1 MGSLFLAKGVGLH
14 MGLLDAL
21 HVLQKRRV
29 RVRQLGDF
37 LGFLLNLSNVFS
49 RFWLVWQL
57 ERKPVFVSPS

>member
-37 LGFLLNLSNVFS
+37 LGFLLNLSDVFS
-49 RFWLVWQL
+49 RFWLVW
-57 ERKPVFVSPS
+57 